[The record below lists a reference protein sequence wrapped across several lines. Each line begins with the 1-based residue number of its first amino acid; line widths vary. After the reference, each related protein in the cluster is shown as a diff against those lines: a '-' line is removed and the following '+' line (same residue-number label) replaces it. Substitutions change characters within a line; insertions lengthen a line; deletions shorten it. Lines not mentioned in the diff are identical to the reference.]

1 MTYATFLK
9 LPLIDEITLVKGS
22 TIVVTDK
29 MGDEGWWSGRNE
41 DGEVG
46 NFPSDFVEEI
56 KEEAVLSPRVA
67 PAAPVPIPAP
77 IAVPAPAPAP
87 VAQEEAP
94 KSPVQSRTPIHA
106 PVPLP
111 VVPAEPLRVEPVRTR
126 TNEAPIAT
134 PPAIP
139 RGSRPPSMISSPTPS
154 SAQLHDARAS
164 IDGPPLPSSPPPK
177 RMSTISR
184 TSSRDVPGSPRLAS
198 VPVFPNPEVSSPTST
213 QPPAGD
219 LSRSSTMRRPQKP
232 IPEAPLTEAPE
243 TSEEHVAADT
253 PEPPTSN
260 SNRNSYILPTPVAR
274 NRPLPPLAR
283 PPSIHSITENR
294 RSIASP
300 PVSHLPP
307 VLSEAEEPEPVHK
320 DIIEEEDVEVHHAPE
335 APVHE
340 EETVEHQEEPEEP
353 VPSQEEHK
361 EAEQEEETV
370 TDAAAVEEPVEEEKE
385 PEKPKLP
392 ELESTGPALSH
403 VSRPRPAKG
412 RKPPTAPVP
421 AETSSFVAQLEAEV
435 KAVSFILYRL
445 LRKLEESSNTWTNDI
460 KFNVDCRP
468 LSRKSRSQSLL
479 QLLWSRR
486 QLLHPSLSSPS
497 SRSSLLLLPVH
508 SLHQFRCAPLVVAPI
523 LETRDP

>member
-1 MTYATFLK
+1 M
-9 LPLIDEITLVKGS
+9 VKGS

-56 KEEAVLSPRVA
+56 KEEAVQSPRVA

-87 VAQEEAP
+87 APVAQEEAP
-94 KSPVQSRTPIHA
+94 KSPVQSRPPIHA

-111 VVPAEPLRVEPVRTR
+111 AVPAVPAEPLRVEPVRTR
-126 TNEAPIAT
+126 TNESPMAT
-134 PPAIP
+134 PPAFP

-154 SAQLHDARAS
+154 SAQLHDVRTP

-198 VPVFPNPEVSSPTST
+198 IPVFPNPEASSPTST

-219 LSRSSTMRRPQKP
+219 LSRSSTLRRPQKP
-232 IPEAPLTEAPE
+232 VPEAPLTEGE
-243 TSEEHVAADT
+243 EISEGHVAET

-300 PVSHLPP
+300 PVSYLPP
-307 VLSEAEEPEPVHK
+307 VPSEAEEPEPVHEE
-320 DIIEEEDVEVHHAPE
+320 IVEEEEVEDHAPE

-340 EETVEHQEEPEEP
+340 EETMGHQEEPEEP
-353 VPSQEEHK
+353 VPSQEAHN
-361 EAEQEEETV
+361 EAEQEEEPATE
-370 TDAAAVEEPVEEEKE
+370 AAAVEEPVEEEKE

-392 ELESTGPALSH
+392 EFESTGPALSH

-435 KAVSFILYRL
+435 KAVSVI
-445 LRKLEESSNTWTNDI
+445 
-460 KFNVDCRP
+460 
-468 LSRKSRSQSLL
+468 
-479 QLLWSRR
+479 
-486 QLLHPSLSSPS
+486 
-497 SRSSLLLLPVH
+497 VH
-508 SLHQFRCAPLVVAPI
+508 IVAG
-523 LETRDP
+523 D